1 MPWVRRT
8 RHLVLGIDED
18 GSSKVVV
25 HSLLTGRRVRLAP
38 DELGALLDVSAATPT
53 WRDAGDPW
61 VAEHGA
67 DGLLVTDD
75 PHEPY
80 AGLRLRDAELTALGW
95 WPDAAAL
102 HVGARW
108 EGVRARVP
116 SADGSLRPRAPYVA
130 PALPAFPDRGGP
142 RVELPRSDG
151 DSALHD
157 LLACRRTVR
166 TFDAG
171 RPVELAELA
180 TLLRWVWGAR
190 GTIRLK
196 GGDVGL
202 RRTSPSGGS
211 FHPIEVYPFVRN
223 VDGLAPGVYH
233 YLGAEHVLE
242 AIDLRA
248 EPAVRELLDEAM
260 AGQWFFAESDV
271 AFVMTARF
279 GRSNRKYRRTRRST
293 ARSSSTPATS
303 ARPFISSAPS
313 SALARG
319 SPPRSTRASSSARS
333 GSIRCTRASSRSAAA
348 AGRALT
354 VRSGRSS
361 RRSRRCDHQAEPV
374 FGCGDGLAA
383 RG

>member
-8 RHLVLGIDED
+8 RHLVLGIDDD
-18 GSSKVVV
+18 GSSKVVIR
-25 HSLLTGRRVRLAP
+25 SLLTGRRVRLAP

-80 AGLRLRDAELTALGW
+80 AGLRLRDAELTGLGW

-116 SADGSLRPRAPYVA
+116 SADGSLRPRAQYVA

-142 RVELPRSDG
+142 RVELPSSDG

-157 LLACRRTVR
+157 LLARRRTVR
-166 TFDAG
+166 TFDAD

-190 GTIRLK
+190 GTIRLA

-223 VDGLAPGVYH
+223 VDGLASGVYH
-233 YLGAEHVLE
+233 YLGAEHALE

-279 GRSNRKYRRTRRST
+279 GRSNRKYRRHPKIYRAVFLDAGHLSQTFYLLCTELGLGPWIT
-293 ARSSSTPATS
+293 A
-303 ARPFISSAPS
+303 
-313 SALARG
+313 ALDE
-319 SPPRSTRASSSARS
+319 SVVE
-333 GSIRCTRASSRSAAA
+333 
-348 AGRALT
+348 RALGLDPLHEG
-354 VRSGRSS
+354 VV
-361 RRSRRCDHQAEPV
+361 AIV
-374 FGCGDGLAA
+374 GCGRPRADVPVGPLEPTFTPL
-383 RG
+383 

>member
-1 MPWVRRT
+1 VRRT
-8 RHLVLGIDED
+8 RHLALSIDED
-18 GSSKVVV
+18 GSSNVVIR
-25 HSLLTGRRVRLAP
+25 SLLTGRRVRLAP
-38 DELGALLDVSAATPT
+38 DELRALLDVSAATRT
-53 WRDAGDPW
+53 WRDEGDPW
-61 VAEHGA
+61 VAQHSA
-67 DGLLVTDD
+67 DGLLVTDE
-75 PHEPY
+75 PGEPY

-116 SADGSLRPRAPYVA
+116 GADGSLRPRAPYVA
-130 PALPAFPDRGGP
+130 PPLPAFPDGGGP
-142 RVELPRSDG
+142 RVELPSSDS

-157 LLACRRTVR
+157 LLARRRTVR

-196 GGDVGL
+196 GGDIGL

-233 YLGAEHVLE
+233 YLGAEHALE
-242 AIDLRA
+242 VIDLLA
-248 EPAVRELLDEAM
+248 EPTVRELLDDAM

-279 GRSNRKYRRTRRST
+279 GRSNRKYRRHPKIYRAVFLDAGHLSQTFYLLCTELGLGPWIT
-293 ARSSSTPATS
+293 A
-303 ARPFISSAPS
+303 
-313 SALARG
+313 ALDESVVERVLGLDPLHEGVVA
-319 SPPRSTRASSSARS
+319 
-333 GSIRCTRASSRSAAA
+333 IC
-348 AGRALT
+348 
-354 VRSGRSS
+354 
-361 RRSRRCDHQAEPV
+361 
-374 FGCGDGLAA
+374 GCGRPRADVPVGPLEPTFTPLVS
-383 RG
+383 G